1 MGTSGERRTIENIS
15 NNVEKRIQRAFPEQ
29 KFVLREDKN
38 RFIIES
44 PANVGNPSGRFLA
57 RMNKQLILDL
67 LTYHFSEEQCVSELS
82 TILCEQIYCE
92 LHSCNLDDDARKSV
106 SEKLSENRKNK

>member
-44 PANVGNPSGRFLA
+44 PANVGNPSGRFFREIKVSPGLGHAGLA
-57 RMNKQLILDL
+57 RQEAGLGLA
-67 LTYHFSEEQCVSELS
+67 E
-82 TILCEQIYCE
+82 
-92 LHSCNLDDDARKSV
+92 A
-106 SEKLSENRKNK
+106 